1 MSSRHPLLLTSL
13 FAAIA
18 LSACGGG
25 DSASIASVA
34 PTTESSTTEAPTT
47 ETPATEAPTTTL
59 DPAVEAMMYT
69 ETGPYPVGVTTLELA
84 AGNKVEV
91 WYPAVEGTTG
101 AEFYDTRDFVPPAI
115 KALLTADV
123 PARYDYTAGR
133 DAVVADGQFPVVLFS
148 HGYSGIRFQ
157 STFLT
162 AHLASWGMVVA
173 APDHWSRDLFH
184 VLSAPVGDR
193 ESATTELLGTLDLVT
208 SGNDDPASLLQ
219 GHVDISRVI
228 ALGHS
233 AGGGTVVSAA
243 NDDRVDGYISMASGV
258 LGMGGSDATT
268 IAPPTFVNKPSF
280 FIAGALDAIISAEES
295 TRPSFEAVPGPSRL
309 WIIDGVGHNGFDD
322 FCTFG
327 NGSGIIGVALA
338 SGLGPLL
345 DAQPQLKTLGQ
356 DGCIPPAEPVE
367 LGFPIIKHAVTAQL
381 RFWFGDDATPVGLDS
396 SVSDQYEL
404 AVSID
409 SKD

>member
-1 MSSRHPLLLTSL
+1 MSLRRSVAFFALLAT
-13 FAAIA
+13 ITV
-18 LSACGGG
+18 SACSGD
-25 DSASIASVA
+25 DSASPATDA
-34 PTTESSTTEAPTT
+34 PTTLGPVTEAPTT
-47 ETPATEAPTTTL
+47 ETL

-69 ETGPYPVGVTTLELA
+69 EAGPYPVGVTTLELA

-91 WYPAVEGTTG
+91 WYPAIEGTTG

-148 HGYSGIRFQ
+148 HGYSGMRFQ

-193 ESATTELLGTLDLVT
+193 ESATGELLGTLDLVT

-219 GHVDISRVI
+219 GHIDASRII

-233 AGGGTVVSAA
+233 AGGGTIVSAA
-243 NDDRVDGYISMASGV
+243 KDDRIDGYISMASGV
-258 LGMGGSDATT
+258 LGMGSSDATT
-268 IAPPTFVNKPSF
+268 VAPPTFVNKPSF

-356 DGCIPPAEPVE
+356 DGCIPPAEPVD

-381 RFWFGDDATPVGLDS
+381 RFWFGDDATPVGLDN

>member
-1 MSSRHPLLLTSL
+1 MSSRRSVAYFALLAT
-13 FAAIA
+13 FAV
-18 LSACGGG
+18 SACSGD
-25 DSASIASVA
+25 DSAGPATDA
-34 PTTESSTTEAPTT
+34 PTTLS
-47 ETPATEAPTTTL
+47 PATEAPTTVSL

-69 ETGPYPVGVTTLELA
+69 EAGQYPVGVTTLELA

-133 DAVVADGQFPVVLFS
+133 DAVVADGQFPIVLFS
-148 HGYSGIRFQ
+148 HGYSGIRLQ

-193 ESATTELLGTLDLVT
+193 ESATGELLGTLDLVT
-208 SGNDDPASLLQ
+208 SGDDDPASLLQ
-219 GHVDISRVI
+219 GHVDVSRVI

-233 AGGGTVVSAA
+233 AGGGTIVSAA
-243 NDDRVDGYISMASGV
+243 KDDRVDGYISMASGV
-258 LGMGGSDATT
+258 LGMGSANATT

-396 SVSDQYEL
+396 SVSDQYAL

>member
-1 MSSRHPLLLTSL
+1 MSLRRSVAFFALLAT
-13 FAAIA
+13 ITV
-18 LSACGGG
+18 SACSGD
-25 DSASIASVA
+25 DSASPATDA
-34 PTTESSTTEAPTT
+34 PTTLIPVTEAPTT
-47 ETPATEAPTTTL
+47 ETL

-69 ETGPYPVGVTTLELA
+69 EAGPYPVGVTTLELA

-91 WYPAVEGTTG
+91 WYPAIEGTTG

-148 HGYSGIRFQ
+148 HGYSGMRFQ

-193 ESATTELLGTLDLVT
+193 ESATGELLGTLDLVT

-219 GHVDISRVI
+219 GHVDVSRVI

-233 AGGGTVVSAA
+233 AGGGTIVSAA
-243 NDDRVDGYISMASGV
+243 KDDRIDGYISMASGV
-258 LGMGGSDATT
+258 LGMGSSDATT
-268 IAPPTFVNKPSF
+268 VAPPTFVNKPSF

-381 RFWFGDDATPVGLDS
+381 RYWFGDDATPVGLDS
-396 SVSDQYEL
+396 SVSDQYAL

>member
-1 MSSRHPLLLTSL
+1 MSLRRSVAFFALLAT
-13 FAAIA
+13 ITV
-18 LSACGGG
+18 SACSGD
-25 DSASIASVA
+25 DSASPATDA
-34 PTTESSTTEAPTT
+34 PTTLGPVTEAPTT
-47 ETPATEAPTTTL
+47 ETL

-69 ETGPYPVGVTTLELA
+69 EAGPYPVGVTTLELA

-91 WYPAVEGTTG
+91 WYPAVDGTTG

-133 DAVVADGQFPVVLFS
+133 DAVVADGQFPIVLFS
-148 HGYSGIRFQ
+148 HGYSGMRLQ

-162 AHLASWGMVVA
+162 AHLASWGMIVA

-193 ESATTELLGTLDLVT
+193 ESATGELLGTLDLVT

-219 GHVDISRVI
+219 GHVDLSRVI

-233 AGGGTVVSAA
+233 AGGGTIVSAA

-258 LGMGGSDATT
+258 LGMGSSDATT

>member
-1 MSSRHPLLLTSL
+1 MSSRRLPVFFALLAT
-13 FAAIA
+13 IA
-18 LSACGGG
+18 VSACSSE
-25 DSASIASVA
+25 DSASPATDA
-34 PTTESSTTEAPTT
+34 PTTLSPVTEAPTT
-47 ETPATEAPTTTL
+47 ETV

-69 ETGPYPVGVTTLELA
+69 EAGPYPVGVTTLELA

-91 WYPAVEGTTG
+91 WYPAIEGTTG

-133 DAVVADGQFPVVLFS
+133 DAVVADGQFPIVLFS
-148 HGYSGIRFQ
+148 HGYSGMRFQ

-162 AHLASWGMVVA
+162 AHLASWGMIVA

-193 ESATTELLGTLDLVT
+193 ESATGELLGTLDLIT

-219 GHVDISRVI
+219 GHVDVSRVI

-233 AGGGTVVSAA
+233 AGGGTIVSAA
-243 NDDRVDGYISMASGV
+243 NDDRIDGYISMASGV
-258 LGMGGSDATT
+258 LGMGSANATT
-268 IAPPTFVNKPSF
+268 TASPTFVNKPSF

-381 RFWFGDDATPVGLDS
+381 RYWFGDDATPVGLDS
-396 SVSDQYEL
+396 SVSDQYAL

>member
-1 MSSRHPLLLTSL
+1 MFIRHLPLASLL
-13 FAAIA
+13 AAIT
-18 LSACGGG
+18 LSACGGS
-25 DSASIASVA
+25 DSASTASDA
-34 PTTESSTTEAPTT
+34 PTTKSPSTETSTTETSTT
-47 ETPATEAPTTTL
+47 ETPGTTL
-59 DPAVEAMMYT
+59 DPAVEAMMFT
-69 ETGPYPVGVTTLELA
+69 EVGPYPVGVTTLALA

-91 WYPAVEGTTG
+91 WYPAIEGTTG
-101 AEFYDTRDFVPPAI
+101 AEFYDVRDFVPPAI
-115 KALLTADV
+115 EALLTADV

-148 HGYSGIRFQ
+148 HGYSGMRLQ

-162 AHLASWGMVVA
+162 AHLASWGMVVV

-219 GHVDISRVI
+219 GHVDVSRVI

-233 AGGGTVVSAA
+233 AGGGTIVSAA

-356 DGCIPPAEPVE
+356 DGCIAPAQPVE

-381 RFWFGDDATPVGLDS
+381 RFWFGDDPVPVGLDI

>member
-1 MSSRHPLLLTSL
+1 MSIRRTLMITSL
-13 FAAIA
+13 VAAIS
-18 LSACGGG
+18 LSACGGD
-25 DSASIASVA
+25 DSSTSVA
-34 PTTESSTTEAPTT
+34 DTSMPTTETPTT
-47 ETPATEAPTTTL
+47 ETPATEAPTTTI
-59 DPAVEAMMYT
+59 DPAAEAMMYT
-69 ETGPYPVGVTTLELA
+69 EAGPYPVGVTTLELA

-91 WYPAVEGTTG
+91 WYPAIEGTTG

-133 DAVVADGQFPVVLFS
+133 DAAVADGMFPVVLFS
-148 HGYSGIRFQ
+148 HGYSGIRLQ

-193 ESATTELLGTLDLVT
+193 DSATGELLGALDLVT
-208 SGNDDPASLLQ
+208 SGNDDPASLLM
-219 GHVDISRVI
+219 GHVDVSRVI

-233 AGGGTVVSAA
+233 AGGGTIVSAA
-243 NDDRVDGYISMASGV
+243 KDDRVDGYISMASGV
-258 LGMGGSDATT
+258 IGMGGANATT
-268 IAPPTFVNKPSF
+268 TAPPTFVNKPSF
-280 FIAGALDAIISAEES
+280 FIAGSVDAVVPVDTV
-295 TRPSFEAVPGPSRL
+295 TRPSFDAVPGPSRL
-309 WIIDGVGHNGFDD
+309 WVIDGVGHNGFDD

-356 DGCIPPAEPVE
+356 DGCIEPAQPVD

-381 RFWFGDDATPVGLDS
+381 RYWFGGDATPVGLDS
-396 SVSDQYEL
+396 SVADQYDL
-404 AVSID
+404 AVTID

>member
-1 MSSRHPLLLTSL
+1 
-13 FAAIA
+13 
-18 LSACGGG
+18 
-25 DSASIASVA
+25 V
-34 PTTESSTTEAPTT
+34 
-47 ETPATEAPTTTL
+47 
-59 DPAVEAMMYT
+59 
-69 ETGPYPVGVTTLELA
+69 
-84 AGNKVEV
+84 
-91 WYPAVEGTTG
+91 
-101 AEFYDTRDFVPPAI
+101 
-115 KALLTADV
+115 
-123 PARYDYTAGR
+123 
-133 DAVVADGQFPVVLFS
+133 
-148 HGYSGIRFQ
+148 
-157 STFLT
+157 
-162 AHLASWGMVVA
+162 
-173 APDHWSRDLFH
+173 
-184 VLSAPVGDR
+184 
-193 ESATTELLGTLDLVT
+193 
-208 SGNDDPASLLQ
+208 
-219 GHVDISRVI
+219 SRVI

-233 AGGGTVVSAA
+233 AGGGTIVSAA
-243 NDDRVDGYISMASGV
+243 KDDRIDGYISMASGV

-409 SKD
+409 YKD

>member
-1 MSSRHPLLLTSL
+1 MSLRRSVAFFALLAT
-13 FAAIA
+13 ITV
-18 LSACGGG
+18 SACSSE
-25 DSASIASVA
+25 DSASPATDA
-34 PTTESSTTEAPTT
+34 PTTLSPVTEAPTT
-47 ETPATEAPTTTL
+47 ETV

-69 ETGPYPVGVTTLELA
+69 EAGPYPVGVTTLELA

-91 WYPAVEGTTG
+91 WYPAIEGTTG

-133 DAVVADGQFPVVLFS
+133 DAVVADGQFPIVLFS
-148 HGYSGIRFQ
+148 HGYSGMRFQ

-162 AHLASWGMVVA
+162 AHLASWGMIVA

-193 ESATTELLGTLDLVT
+193 ESATGELLGTLDLIT

-219 GHVDISRVI
+219 GHVDVSRVI

-233 AGGGTVVSAA
+233 AGGGTIVSAA
-243 NDDRVDGYISMASGV
+243 NDDRIDGYISMASGV
-258 LGMGGSDATT
+258 LGMGSANATT
-268 IAPPTFVNKPSF
+268 AAPPTFVNKPSF

-381 RFWFGDDATPVGLDS
+381 RYWFGDDATPVGLDS
-396 SVSDQYEL
+396 SVSDQYAL